1 MAEAAHREREW
12 ARERFGDA
20 LERQLAPE
28 EHARFE
34 RALREDTALAEEF
47 EAFRQAVDGLRALR
61 EAPVAPA
68 PDLLAGVR
76 RRLRERHPGRYRR
89 AKRPW
94 GLGPWM
100 PATVLLV
107 LLVLLGL
114 AYVLLQALLP

>member
-12 ARERFGDA
+12 ARARFSDA
-20 LERQLAPE
+20 LEQELGGE
-28 EHARFE
+28 ERARFE

-47 EAFRQAVDGLRALR
+47 AAFREAVDGLRALR
-61 EAPVAPA
+61 EVPSASA
-68 PDLLAGVR
+68 PDLLPGVR

-89 AKRPW
+89 TKRPW

-107 LLVLLGL
+107 LLVLLGI